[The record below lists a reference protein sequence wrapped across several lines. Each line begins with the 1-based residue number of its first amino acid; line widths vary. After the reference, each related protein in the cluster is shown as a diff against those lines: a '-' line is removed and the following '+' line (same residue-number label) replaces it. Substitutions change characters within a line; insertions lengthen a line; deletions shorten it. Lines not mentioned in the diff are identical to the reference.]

1 MSRFALLFALL
12 LGASLVQAEIKTSEI
27 PYKGPDGTS
36 LVGYYAYDDAVVG
49 KRPGVI
55 VVHEWWGLN
64 DYAKRRARDLAALG
78 YSALAIDMYGD
89 GKNTEHPADAQ
100 AFMQA
105 ALASAPAAKA
115 RFLTGLDL
123 LKAQPQTDPDKLAAI
138 GYCFGGKVVLDMA
151 REGVP
156 LAAVVSFHG
165 VLAATSA
172 AKPGAVKAKVLV
184 EHGEN
189 DTLVPMASVTTFKEE
204 FDNAKAD
211 YRVVIQPKAK
221 HSFTN
226 PDADRLSHAGHGS
239 EKGPDLGY
247 NEVADENSWADMQ
260 ALFKETL
267 GQ

>member
-1 MSRFALLFALL
+1 MSRITLLLALL
-12 LGASLVQAEIKTSEI
+12 LGTSLAQAEIKTSEI
-27 PYKGPDGTS
+27 PYKAPDGTS
-36 LVGYYAYDDAVVG
+36 LIGYYAYDDAITG
-49 KRPGVI
+49 KRPGVV

-64 DYAKRRARDLAALG
+64 DYSKRRARDLAALG

-115 RFLTGLDL
+115 RFLAGLDL
-123 LKAQPQTDPDKLAAI
+123 LKAQPQTDPNKLAAI

-184 EHGEN
+184 EHGEK
-189 DTLVPMASVTTFKEE
+189 DTLVPMASVNTFKDE
-204 FDNAKAD
+204 FDAAQAD

-221 HSFTN
+221 HSFSN

-247 NEVADENSWADMQ
+247 SKVADENSWADMQ
-260 ALFKETL
+260 ALFKEVF